1 MASQTFGRLR
11 EVILTSRGI
20 SKKLKIRLYKALIIP
35 IAIYGSDTWTM
46 RQKEINSLMVFEMK
60 CLIAILRVTR
70 SDRLSNI
77 AIQISHNVVETIE
90 EVIVKIQLRW
100 FGHVARSRDM
110 INASYK
116 LNFTNP
122 RPR

>member
-11 EVILTSRGI
+11 EVIWTSRGI